1 MAKTGL
7 KKWFGEKWVDLSRP
21 IYDKSGKLTGF
32 EPCGRKKATA
42 QQDTK
47 DYPKC
52 RPLKAAMAMSEAER
66 KRAVRRKRKA
76 EAEAPFKKG
85 RARAPVMVRT
95 NPWGSHVQPRFDASD
110 LLEMGE
116 PTYEYFDPEEIP
128 EHDEDM
134 LYRGRNVTWVGHPGV
149 MMRIEADMVLP
160 IRENIFYPDHI
171 ATLVDYIDNHPDPIL
186 RAPPARVHFVKEVD
200 VEETQELEEQGYL
213 YENYMSRPWEEEDI
227 GKPYAVLTDGNHR
240 AFSALLAGE
249 PYIWVYVLPNYRED
263 VRESL
268 V

>member
-1 MAKTGL
+1 MSKTGL

-21 IYDKSGKLTGF
+21 IYDASGKLVGF
-32 EPCGRKKATA
+32 EPCGRKKAA
-42 QQDTK
+42 SQSQTK

-52 RPLKAAMAMSEAER
+52 RPLKAAMAMSAAER
-66 KRAVRRKRKA
+66 KRAVKRKRKA
-76 EAEAPFKKG
+76 EEEAPFKTG

-95 NPWGSHVQPRFDASD
+95 NPWGSSIEPRFDASD

-116 PTYEYFDPEEIP
+116 ATYDYFDPDEVP

-149 MMRIEADMVLP
+149 MMRIEADMVTP
-160 IRENIFYPDHI
+160 MRENIFYPDQI
-171 ATLVDYIDNHPDPIL
+171 ATLVDYIDNHPDPML
-186 RAPPARVHFVKEVD
+186 RAPPARIHFVSERIVQESQEAA
-200 VEETQELEEQGYL
+200 EEGYL
-213 YENYMSRPWEEEDI
+213 HEWTMARPWEEEDI

-240 AFSALLAGE
+240 AFSAILAGE
-249 PYIWVYVLPNYRED
+249 PYIWVYVLPNYREA
-263 VRESL
+263 VREYL